1 MADYG
6 PTRLGAFR
14 LSAKK
19 TLSVEQRRVL
29 LATPAGWLACG
40 FGSGLTPVAQGTFG
54 SLAALLPWLLLR
66 KLPLSIYLVVLL
78 FGFAVG
84 VWACN
89 MAGRALGVDDHR
101 SLVWDEFIGQWIA
114 LTPLL
119 LSVLLP
125 ASGFAWWML
134 LAGFVLFRLFDV
146 WKPWPIRW
154 LDRHLKGGVG
164 VMVDDVAAGV
174 FAAVVLGLTLSLAR

>member
-1 MADYG
+1 V
-6 PTRLGAFR
+6 
-14 LSAKK
+14 SAKK
-19 TLSVEQRRVL
+19 TLSGEQRRAL

-66 KLPLSIYLVVLL
+66 ELSLPLYLVVLL
-78 FGFAVG
+78 IGFGVG

-89 MAGRALGVDDHR
+89 VSGRALGVDDHR

-114 LTPLL
+114 LLPLL
-119 LSVLLP
+119 VSALLP

-146 WKPWPIRW
+146 WKPWPISW
-154 LDRHLKGGVG
+154 LDRRVKGGMG
-164 VMVDDVAAGV
+164 VMVDDVVAGV
-174 FAAVVLGLTLSLAR
+174 FAAIVLAMGLQFLH